1 MRFPAFIRK
10 INDFFAVISGTLI
23 ATMALFAFIEVV
35 LRNFF
40 DAPTIWTTN
49 ISQYMLL
56 WALMLGSAY
65 ALQTKGHVS
74 VDFIRVSFA
83 RRYGIKYA
91 RMVAIPCYCFCLV
104 YIGVL
109 FWKTYD
115 LFIQAVGLG
124 KLTLGMIQIPVAYL
138 YGGILIGCILMAIT
152 VIFILLDLFT
162 GSNEFASEEEI

>member
-1 MRFPAFIRK
+1 MRFPTFVRK
-10 INDFFAVISGTLI
+10 INGFFAVVSGTLI

-35 LRNFF
+35 LRNVFS
-40 DAPTIWTTN
+40 APTIWTTN
-49 ISQYMLL
+49 VSQYMLL

-74 VDFIRVSFA
+74 VDFIRVAFA
-83 RRYGIKYA
+83 RRFGIKYA
-91 RMVAIPCYCFCLV
+91 RMVAVPCYCFCLV
-104 YIGVL
+104 YIAVL

-115 LFIQAVGLG
+115 LFLQAMTLG
-124 KLTLGMIQIPVAYL
+124 KLTLGMIQIPVVYL
-138 YGGILIGCILMAIT
+138 YGGILVGCVLMGIT